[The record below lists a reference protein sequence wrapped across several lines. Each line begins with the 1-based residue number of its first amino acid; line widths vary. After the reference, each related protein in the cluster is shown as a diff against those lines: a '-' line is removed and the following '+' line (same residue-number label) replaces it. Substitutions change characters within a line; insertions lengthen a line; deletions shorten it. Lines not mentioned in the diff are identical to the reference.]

1 MSVDLFEH
9 VLTDHDGL
17 IDKIKSYGRQTGF
30 HAVGHFMT
38 AMPYAWVSCTTPP
51 RFNTETYMYNCVDH
65 VRGRVGIHGLLN
77 RSLSGQKRLLII
89 LHGITATP
97 WDGYVRRLARD
108 AAWLGFDT
116 LRLSLRGA
124 TCRGSDHYHA
134 GQTED
139 LAAVFEDPRLSDY
152 GHICV
157 AGFSLGGQIA
167 LRFALDVKPERLAA
181 VAAFSPPICMRSA
194 QRALDAPNM
203 LAYRKTILAA
213 LRFKYRRLARQ
224 ATREGRP
231 LPVSETALKQI
242 QSFYDWDRVVVCNR
256 FGFETVADY
265 YDSVS
270 VSPQLDSLA
279 VPTRLVFGRQDP
291 IVPFN
296 QIAGQ
301 LVDLPRH
308 VEIQV
313 VSPGGHLGFGRV
325 KEQITTS
332 KNVYKQAAHWFNRV
346 TSSASSSSGQ

>member
-1 MSVDLFEH
+1 MSADLFEH

-77 RSLSGQKRLLII
+77 RSLNGQKRLLII

-108 AAWLGFDT
+108 AARLGFDT

-152 GHICV
+152 AHICV
-157 AGFSLGGQIA
+157 AFSLGGQIA
-167 LRFALDVKPERLAA
+167 LRFALDVKPGASGGGRVFTPHLYTALSEHWM
-181 VAAFSPPICMRSA
+181 PPIC
-194 QRALDAPNM
+194 PP
-203 LAYRKTILAA
+203 TE
-213 LRFKYRRLARQ
+213 RQ
-224 ATREGRP
+224 
-231 LPVSETALKQI
+231 S
-242 QSFYDWDRVVVCNR
+242 
-256 FGFETVADY
+256 
-265 YDSVS
+265 
-270 VSPQLDSLA
+270 
-279 VPTRLVFGRQDP
+279 
-291 IVPFN
+291 
-296 QIAGQ
+296 
-301 LVDLPRH
+301 
-308 VEIQV
+308 
-313 VSPGGHLGFGRV
+313 
-325 KEQITTS
+325 
-332 KNVYKQAAHWFNRV
+332 
-346 TSSASSSSGQ
+346 